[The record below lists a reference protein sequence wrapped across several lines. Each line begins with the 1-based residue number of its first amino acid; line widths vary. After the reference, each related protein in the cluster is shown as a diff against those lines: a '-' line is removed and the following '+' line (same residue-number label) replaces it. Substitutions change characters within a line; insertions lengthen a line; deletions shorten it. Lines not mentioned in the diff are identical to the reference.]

1 MRVVIDIPD
10 EMYYNARKGL
20 LMGGDLRLLNDA
32 IANGLPI
39 NDVISIGVERYGKP
53 IGYPY
58 MRGDV

>member
-20 LMGGDLRLLNDA
+20 LMGGDLPLLNEV
-32 IANGLPI
+32 IANGFAVKLPLD
-39 NDVISIGVERYGKP
+39 NEDGNKN
-53 IGYPY
+53 